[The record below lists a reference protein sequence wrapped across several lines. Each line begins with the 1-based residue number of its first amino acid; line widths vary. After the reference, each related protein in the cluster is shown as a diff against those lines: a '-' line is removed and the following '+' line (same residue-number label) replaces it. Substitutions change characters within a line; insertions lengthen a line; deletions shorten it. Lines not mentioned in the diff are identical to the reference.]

1 MLIEKAKKN
10 FKKLFGTE
18 AKPHLMVL
26 VCIGADMQLK
36 PHIAGA
42 IKAGN
47 TLEEITAAIVQV
59 LPYIGFP
66 PALSALVKVLQ
77 RQALIIQ

>member
-1 MLIEKAKKN
+1 
-10 FKKLFGTE
+10 
-18 AKPHLMVL
+18 
-26 VCIGADMQLK
+26 MQLK

-77 RQALIIQ
+77 YNENASNEAYR